1 MQAQLDRQAQL
12 HGLGSTAPAC
22 WLARQARLA
31 WQSQADPAGP
41 AGLAACWARLAKP
54 WLARQGPAA
63 QPGPAAQLDP
73 AAQAQLA
80 WPGRPHSLARPHRRS
95 WPSPADPPQA
105 YWPGWPGWQARQ
117 ARLARLARQAQ
128 LARLTRL
135 AQLARHKPS

>member
-22 WLARQARLA
+22 WLAWQARLA

-80 WPGRPHSLARPHRRS
+80 WPGRPHSPPMCTRLTTPLPIAICNERGGSSASMKSSVARSSISAASARS
-95 WPSPADPPQA
+95 APLQADSVWPSMVA
-105 YWPGWPGWQARQ
+105 
-117 ARLARLARQAQ
+117 
-128 LARLTRL
+128 
-135 AQLARHKPS
+135 